1 MATAFKLPYDP
12 GFLYRQFQAEN
23 IDTPCIDIDQ
33 ILLGRDWEPVAL
45 IETTSCDPG
54 GPSNPNF
61 LAACDA
67 RMNKSPQRRLSLRIA
82 RMLSVHAWWVVFTPP
97 DFDEFALRRLD
108 GSVWHLTDRAGYI
121 AWVHKL
127 AGLTKEA

>member
-1 MATAFKLPYDP
+1 MAREFKLDHDP

-33 ILLGRDWEPVAL
+33 ILLDREWEPVAL

-54 GPSNPNF
+54 GPGNPNF

-82 RMLSVHAWWVVFTPP
+82 RALGVHAYWVVFTPP
-97 DFDEFALRRLD
+97 LFEQFAVRRLD
-108 GSVWHLTDRAGYI
+108 GNAWGFTDRAGYV
-121 AWVHKL
+121 AWVHKF
-127 AGLTKEA
+127 AGLTKEG